1 MDLQNLSY
9 ALVQVAHNFGAAAV
23 VGAAVFAL
31 WPARQ
36 GAALRRKLVWSML
49 VAWLVQAASGA
60 GFGLTSYHYYGQ
72 LPDIHGVA
80 AIALGIKVLAVVAGL
95 LLAALYLRRSPLWSE
110 ARAVGAVRS
119 IAALAVT
126 ALTAAAFLRWYA

>member
-36 GAALRRKLVWSML
+36 DPALRRKLVWTLL

-60 GFGLTSYHYYGQ
+60 GFGLTSYHYYGR

-80 AIALGIKVLAVVAGL
+80 LAALGIKVLAAFLGFV
-95 LLAALYLRRSPLWSE
+95 LAALYLTRAADWSE
-110 ARAVGAVRS
+110 ARGVGAVRS
-119 IAALAVT
+119 IAVLAMT
-126 ALTAAAFLRWYA
+126 ALTAAAFLRWYS